1 MKKKVSIQKVVILVL
16 VLLLCAGGVSLAAW
30 KIADD
35 GDGERSSQAA
45 AEGSTYMSDLEI
57 TTSPDDPDAALGEE
71 GSGEGEPD
79 YGAEVAAEGHSGEDF
94 SYTSPDQRYVTVTQR
109 HQNFF
114 KALAEGRVTR
124 MEVTSVDYQPVGD
137 PNTSYVYFN
146 FFTDTGRSSGTFVM
160 KFEGGMWRIAAIN
173 GLQGDLGGGTNYMV
187 PASFEDDLAREF
199 QELQPFLTKVAEG
212 RFQYM
217 AVDNYI
223 RPSECEVIL
232 TGRVVGKSGRV
243 EPSEMHLRRDYGLW
257 HITNILCL

>member
-35 GDGERSSQAA
+35 GGDEKSSQEA

-57 TTSPDDPDAALGEE
+57 TTSSEDPDAALGEE
-71 GSGEGEPD
+71 GSEEGEPD
-79 YGAEVAAEGHSGEDF
+79 YTPEVAAEGHSGEDF

-114 KALAEGRVTR
+114 KAVAEGRVTR

-137 PNTSYVYFN
+137 PNTSYVYFV
-146 FFTDTGRSSGTFVM
+146 FFTDAGRSSGTFVM

-173 GLQGDLGGGTNYMV
+173 QLQGDLEGGTNYMV

-217 AVDNYI
+217 TVDNYI

-232 TGRVVGKSGRV
+232 TGRVVGKSGRT
-243 EPSEMHLRRDYGLW
+243 EPSEMYLRKDYGLW